1 VSASSQSPAD
11 GVADTR
17 APARA
22 AAGES
27 WWSQVAADAAV
38 TRLECA
44 EITGDAAQ
52 LADVRSRLRKWAIAV
67 GMRSEDADDLEL
79 ASYEALANAAEHAYP
94 AGRPRVDLK
103 AVATFGGGVLV
114 TVRDHGHWR
123 PPPTDPGFRGRG
135 LGMIRALAHRS
146 EIERTETGTV
156 VHMQWFGPDE
166 I

>member
-1 VSASSQSPAD
+1 
-11 GVADTR
+11 
-17 APARA
+17 
-22 AAGES
+22 
-27 WWSQVAADAAV
+27 
-38 TRLECA
+38 
-44 EITGDAAQ
+44 
-52 LADVRSRLRKWAIAV
+52 
-67 GMRSEDADDLEL
+67 MRSEDADDLEL

-123 PPPTDPGFRGRG
+123 PPPTDSGFRGRG

-146 EIERTETGTV
+146 EIERTDTGTV

>member
-1 VSASSQSPAD
+1 MSASSQSPAD
-11 GVADTR
+11 GVADRR

-27 WWSQVAADAAV
+27 WWSYVTPDAAV
-38 TRLECA
+38 TRLVCA
-44 EITGDAAQ
+44 EITGEASQ
-52 LADVRSRLRKWAIAV
+52 LADVRSRLRKWAIEV
-67 GMRSEDADDLEL
+67 GMRSEDVDDLEL
-79 ASYEALANAAEHAYP
+79 ATYEALANAAEHAYP
-94 AGRPRVDLK
+94 SGRPRVDLES
-103 AVATFGGGVLV
+103 VATADGGVLV

-156 VHMQWFGPDE
+156 VHMQWFGPGN
-166 I
+166 

>member
-1 VSASSQSPAD
+1 
-11 GVADTR
+11 
-17 APARA
+17 
-22 AAGES
+22 
-27 WWSQVAADAAV
+27 VAADAAV

-94 AGRPRVDLK
+94 AGRPRVGLK

-123 PPPTDPGFRGRG
+123 PPPTDSGFRGRG

-146 EIERTETGTV
+146 EIERTDTGTV